1 MKGTDAALRCCTK
14 IQVLIHIGKYSKVQS
29 FSRSPGH
36 PEFKGLL
43 PEQKKM

>member
-1 MKGTDAALRCCTK
+1 MKGTDAALIPTK
-14 IQVLIHIGKYSKVQS
+14 IQVFIHIGKYSKVQS